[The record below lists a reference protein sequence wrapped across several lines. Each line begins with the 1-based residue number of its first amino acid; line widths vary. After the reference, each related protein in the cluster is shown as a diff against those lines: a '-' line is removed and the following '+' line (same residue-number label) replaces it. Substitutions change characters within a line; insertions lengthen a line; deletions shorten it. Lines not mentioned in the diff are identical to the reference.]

1 MLKRWRRRTAWK
13 GWPERVI
20 APYVAPPPNEH
31 FIKES
36 GCLIL
41 QPQAGDKLLLRLN
54 ICGKPIANKYC
65 EGKMKSNLERMLK
78 DLKPLRR
85 KR

>member
-1 MLKRWRRRTAWK
+1 
-13 GWPERVI
+13 
-20 APYVAPPPNEH
+20 VAPLSNEQ

-54 ICGKPIANKYC
+54 TCGKPIANKYC
-65 EGKMKSNLERMLK
+65 EEKKLTRMASVMANEAAGAQDGNHRAAYGEL
-78 DLKPLRR
+78 
-85 KR
+85 